1 MDKPLFTRTVQG
13 LVPDNDAAM
22 EALQGVPVGSIVA
35 CEISSPRNVNH
46 LRLYWSLCATIGD
59 SIGVHRENISDVIKL
74 KSGHYRT
81 VKTKA
86 ETYQFP
92 KSISFSAMKTQGE
105 FSAFF
110 NTACQIVCTEFI
122 PHLKADALRREI
134 EIMVGI
140 PEDIGR

>member
-1 MDKPLFTRTVQG
+1 MDRPLFIRSVQG
-13 LVPDNDAAM
+13 LAPDNDTAR
-22 EALQGVPVGSIVA
+22 EALQGVAVGSIVA

-92 KSISFSAMKTQGE
+92 KSISFAAMKTQGE

-110 NTACQIVCTEFI
+110 NTACQIVCTEFV
-122 PHLKADALRREI
+122 PHLKADALRTQI
-134 EIMVGI
+134 ESMLGI
-140 PEDIGR
+140 ASEAR